1 MDDNQKHCKELYLY
15 YRFMSRNL
23 EIDIKAMNNS
33 IQSPK
38 ILQKRKYRKPK
49 KTTLN
54 EIINEGEYKI
64 GELST
69 KEKEEIDAI
78 TKHASLIDLTHK
90 FYKMGIIIAFVYFE
104 AFNKDI
110 MSVFDSTENYE
121 RYNILSK
128 DKKKRDI
135 KKLNDTLNIN
145 LEDQFFQWKSL
156 KDGYDLRNI
165 IVHNNGRIDEK
176 FTNEV
181 LIPNGLTIEDIREI
195 KKFTLDYEKAFEEIV
210 LLIDIFFEFILEQI
224 GLRVCCHCKKL
235 FKDKPENSD
244 FAPIC
249 QECRISSKDRI

>member
-1 MDDNQKHCKELYLY
+1 MDDNQKHCKDLYLY
-15 YRFMSRNL
+15 YQFLLRNL
-23 EIDIKAMNNS
+23 KIDITGMNNLIHS
-33 IQSPK
+33 TEVV
-38 ILQKRKYRKPK
+38 QKRKFRKPK

-54 EIINEGEYKI
+54 EIINKGEYKI
-64 GELST
+64 VQLST

-78 TKHASLIDLTHK
+78 TNRGNLIDLLHK
-90 FYKMGIIIAFVYFE
+90 FYKMGIIIAFVYIE

-110 MSVFDSTENYE
+110 MSVFNSTENYE
-121 RYNILSK
+121 RFNILSK

-165 IVHNNGRIDEK
+165 IVHNNGRIDKK

-210 LLIDIFFEFILEQI
+210 LLIDIFFEFILEKI